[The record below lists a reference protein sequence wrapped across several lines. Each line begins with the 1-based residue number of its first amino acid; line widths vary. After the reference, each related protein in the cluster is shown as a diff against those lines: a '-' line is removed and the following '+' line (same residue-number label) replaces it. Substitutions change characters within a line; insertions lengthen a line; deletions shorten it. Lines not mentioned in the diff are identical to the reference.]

1 MFRTVWCD
9 APTAWQIS
17 FQDCASPTHEG
28 IVVLHDTI
36 CFYLVLVSF
45 LVFWVLGSVIINYN
59 SNVNNIAM
67 KYSSHGTLIEL
78 IWTITPALILI
89 LIAFPSFKLL
99 YLIDEVISPTLTVKA
114 IGNQWFWSY
123 ELSDFINEDGD
134 SIEFDSYTIPTS
146 DLEEGQFRLLD
157 VDNRLLVPV
166 NTHVR
171 YIVGSND
178 VIHDWAVPSLGIKI
192 DANPGRLNQTSAIA
206 ERAGVFYGQCSELCG
221 VAHNSM
227 SIVVEAVSLE
237 RYLEWLNSMV

>member
-1 MFRTVWCD
+1 
-9 APTAWQIS
+9 
-17 FQDCASPTHEG
+17 
-28 IVVLHDTI
+28 
-36 CFYLVLVSF
+36 
-45 LVFWVLGSVIINYN
+45 
-59 SNVNNIAM
+59 M

-206 ERAGVFYGQCSELCG
+206 ERPGVFYGQCSELCG